1 MATNAAHKDDVIAP
15 RRQQRWLP
23 SLWVLSP
30 PVKNKLLV
38 SSDEVYVANP
48 RLSRTWQH
56 FPWYSLIEISSQ
68 LIGNEVGRGWVNA
81 EAAAHW
87 GWSCHREPGAEW
99 TAEKPAG
106 IPPTGPV
113 SSPQT
118 APVWPFRQSRLT
130 VSLLSTVL
138 YHTCAGTG
146 SIVNMVDIDSR
157 GLIILILKGS
167 FFCVTACVTLEAL
180 SVLTDTATD
189 KLFPSCWTVCEYWCV
204 RRDVQSCAW
213 MMSVSFPSG
222 WRRHSV
228 QRWWSLT
235 LTPRNWRRNKQSMPL
250 WVNVQ

>member
-68 LIGNEVGRGWVNA
+68 LIRNEVGRGWVNA

-130 VSLLSTVL
+130 VSLLATVL

-157 GLIILILKGS
+157 GLIILILQGS
-167 FFCVTACVTLEAL
+167 FFFFFFFCVTACVMLEAM
-180 SVLTDTATD
+180 SVL
-189 KLFPSCWTVCEYWCV
+189 
-204 RRDVQSCAW
+204 
-213 MMSVSFPSG
+213 
-222 WRRHSV
+222 
-228 QRWWSLT
+228 
-235 LTPRNWRRNKQSMPL
+235 
-250 WVNVQ
+250 